1 MVPYVPCQEGEA
13 IGSSILQLVVTDR
26 DTPQNGPPFT
36 FHIASGN
43 EDRRFHVDQ
52 GGLLSISVPL
62 KKKTKPQHL
71 LKIQVTDSGHPPLSS
86 ICVVKINVTEQ
97 SKYPP
102 SVMPLEV
109 FITTTGDTS
118 PTEPRSELRPLWRP
132 LQVLCGP
139 GGWEDLGRRRLETWS
154 LLPQCQRLRW
164 EVQRVAGVK
173 VHVWKPTQQALDA
186 GLTLQLAGLSPEEFL
201 GDLWR
206 GLQRSLS
213 TALGITRQ
221 DLHLV
226 SLQQQPN
233 SLVLEVL
240 LLWRPHGGTVEPLP
254 TNRLAGI
261 IADIEDSLGLS
272 VLRVHHNGCLGTEC
286 PPRGCRNSV
295 QMRGERLS
303 HYATARAGFITPQ
316 HTWESV
322 CPCNESAV
330 SFDGT
335 GYLKYLY
342 QTEEE
347 EEEKKEKEKHA
358 REGEG
363 EAC

>member
-1 MVPYVPCQEGEA
+1 MFLFMSLP
-13 IGSSILQLVVTDR
+13 
-26 DTPQNGPPFT
+26 
-36 FHIASGN
+36 
-43 EDRRFHVDQ
+43 
-52 GGLLSISVPL
+52 
-62 KKKTKPQHL
+62 
-71 LKIQVTDSGHPPLSS
+71 QVTDSGHPPLSS

-109 FITTTGDTS
+109 FITTTGDTFS
-118 PTEPRSELRPLWRP
+118 NRVIGKLHASDQDLHDILNYKLISES
-132 LQVLCGP
+132 P
-139 GGWEDLGRRRLETWS
+139 GGGDPGLSSEPSGGLSRFSVDLVDGKIWADEDLKPGLYS
-154 LLPQCQRLRW
+154 LNVSVSDGKFSVW
-164 EVQRVAGVK
+164 AGVK

-201 GDLWR
+201 GDHWR

-240 LLWRPHGGTVEPLP
+240 LLWRPHGGIVEPLP

-322 CPCNESAV
+322 CPCNGRCTGSV
-330 SFDGT
+330 SGFATVGVT
-335 GYLKYLY
+335 CVRC
-342 QTEEE
+342 
-347 EEEKKEKEKHA
+347 A
-358 REGEG
+358 
-363 EAC
+363 